1 MIPDIYGNSVY
12 NPYSNPMMQQ
22 TQMQPIER
30 HVDRVNGKN
39 GADMFRMAP
48 NSDVLL
54 LDENNPIVWFVK
66 TDSAGYK
73 TVIPY
78 DVSPHVDEPAPDVKG
93 IDERLNSIDERLKAL
108 EEALK

>member
-1 MIPDIYGNSVY
+1 MYPDIYGSNVY
-12 NPYSNPMMQQ
+12 NPYNNPMI
-22 TQMQPIER
+22 QPPQPQPMER
-30 HVDRVNGKN
+30 HVDKVNGKN

-48 NSDVLL
+48 NSDALL
-54 LDENNPIVWFVK
+54 IDENNPIVWFVK

-78 DVSPHVDEPAPDVKG
+78 DITPHADEPSPDVKG